1 MKRAWFIVVVG
12 VIVAFVGYACS
23 YLTCTGA
30 QRSVEKKDGATLAW
44 IQEEY
49 HLTDEQ
55 FARVRE
61 LHEAYQP
68 KCMEMC
74 RKIDEKNGE
83 LQKLL
88 AATNTVT
95 PEIKQTLNEAAQL
108 RVECQQT
115 MLAHF
120 YDVAQVMP
128 PEQGRRYLAWVRQET
143 LMPQPMAAS
152 STNSQ

>member
-1 MKRAWFIVVVG
+1 MKRVWFIVVIG
-12 VIVAFVGYACS
+12 LIVAFVGYACT
-23 YLTCTGA
+23 YLVCTGA
-30 QRSVEKKDGATLAW
+30 QRSVEKKDGAALAW
-44 IQEEY
+44 FQGEY
-49 HLTDEQ
+49 HLTDAQ

-74 RKIDEKNGE
+74 RKIDEKNVE

-88 AATNTVT
+88 AATNTIT

-108 RVECQQT
+108 RVECQQA

-120 YDVAQVMP
+120 YEVAQVMP

-143 LMPQPMAAS
+143 LMPQPMATS